1 MKKTITLLTFLYA
14 ATMFSQNFTVATDTP
29 FIGTTDGSAH
39 LVDVDGD
46 GDLDFFNTGD
56 QGGSGFQGIA
66 QLFTNDGSGTFTLVT
81 GTPFPGVESVGSE
94 FADIEGDGDLDL
106 ILTGSISGGRI
117 AHLYLN
123 DGTGSFA
130 LDASQPFKDVSVGD
144 VIIED
149 LDGDSD
155 LDVIISGYNT
165 AAEARITEVY
175 KNDGANPAVFTIFT
189 ASPAFAL
196 ANEGDVDVTDT
207 DGDGDLD
214 LLITGDDGPGELTKF
229 YTNDGTG
236 IFTEDATASALFT
249 DMRDSDADFADVDGD
264 GDQDL
269 LINGRFGS
277 SDREAEL
284 YLNDGNGT
292 FALAAGTPFIG
303 GNAGTVDF
311 FDADNDGDM
320 DVLLS
325 GYENSTPHRNT
336 RLYSNDGDGNFTEE
350 ISEAITG
357 INNADIAI
365 GDIDGNLT
373 KDIVIV
379 GYSNT
384 RIAELYTNSGAS
396 LSIIDNAEVLNG
408 ISIYPIPSKEELY
421 VRSEQSNIRNMQ
433 VFDVTG
439 SLVKNIILNNSK
451 MDVSSLPKGLYVL
464 KINFE
469 TTSSPII
476 KKFIKN

>member
-1 MKKTITLLTFLYA
+1 MKKAITLLTILYA
-14 ATMFSQNFTVATDTP
+14 ATMFSQNFTAATDTP

-46 GDLDFFNTGD
+46 GDLDFFNTGK
-56 QGGSGFQGIA
+56 QGGSGFQGITE
-66 QLFTNDGSGTFTLVT
+66 LYTNDGSGNFTLVV
-81 GTPFPGVESVGSE
+81 GTPFPGIESASAA
-94 FADIEGDGDLDL
+94 FADFDADGDVDL
-106 ILTGSISGGRI
+106 ILTGKINDDDEI
-117 AHLYLN
+117 ANMYTN
-123 DGTGSFA
+123 DGSGSFT
-130 LDASQPFKDVSVGD
+130 LVVGTPFLGVSLGD
-144 VIIED
+144 VVVAD
-149 LDGDSD
+149 LDGDTD
-155 LDVIISGYNT
+155 LDVIISGYNS
-165 AAEARITEVY
+165 EAVSRISVVY
-175 KNDGANPAVFTIFT
+175 KNDGTGAFGIFT
-189 ASPAFAL
+189 ASPAFEV
-196 ANEGDVDVTDT
+196 ANEGDVDVADV
-207 DGDGDLD
+207 DGDGDVD
-214 LLITGDDGPGELTKF
+214 LLVTGFVGPGEMTKF

-236 IFTEDATASALFT
+236 VFTEDATASALFT
-249 DMRDSDADFADVDGD
+249 DMKDSDADFADVDGD

-284 YLNDGNGT
+284 YLNDGTGT
-292 FALAAGTPFIG
+292 FELAAGTPFIG

-365 GDIDGNLT
+365 GDIDGNHT

-384 RIAELYTNSGAS
+384 RLAELYTNNGAP
-396 LSIIDNAEVLNG
+396 LSIENVEVLNG
-408 ISIYPIPSKEELY
+408 IHLYPIPSKGELY
-421 VRSEQSNIRNMQ
+421 VRSEQSNIRNLLL
-433 VFDVTG
+433 FDVTG
-439 SLVKNIILNNSK
+439 SIVENIILNNSK

-469 TTSSPII
+469 TTSPILKKII
-476 KKFIKN
+476 KN

>member
-1 MKKTITLLTFLYA
+1 MKKTITLLTILYA
-14 ATMFSQNFTVATDTP
+14 ATMFSQNFTAATDTP

-81 GTPFPGVESVGSE
+81 GTPFPGTESASAA
-94 FADIEGDGDLDL
+94 FADFDADGDVDL
-106 ILTGSISGGRI
+106 ILTGKINDDDEI
-117 AHLYLN
+117 ANMYTN
-123 DGTGSFA
+123 DGSGSFT
-130 LDASQPFKDVSVGD
+130 LVVGTPFLGVSLGD
-144 VIIED
+144 VVVAD
-149 LDGDSD
+149 LDGDTD
-155 LDVIISGYNT
+155 LDVIISGYNS
-165 AAEARITEVY
+165 EAVSRISVVY
-175 KNDGANPAVFTIFT
+175 KNDGTGAFDVFTP
-189 ASPAFAL
+189 SPAFEV
-196 ANEGDVDVTDT
+196 ANEGDVDMADV
-207 DGDGDLD
+207 DGDGDED
-214 LLITGDDGPGELTKF
+214 LLVTGFVGPGEMTKF

-236 IFTEDATASALFT
+236 VFTEDATASALFT

-277 SDREAEL
+277 SDRVAEL
-284 YLNDGNGT
+284 YLNDGTGT

-350 ISEAITG
+350 TSETITG

-384 RIAELYTNSGAS
+384 RLAELYTNNGTP
-396 LSIIDNAEVLNG
+396 LNIDNAEVWNG
-408 ISIYPIPSKEELY
+408 ISVYPIPSKGELY
-421 VRSEQSNIRNMQ
+421 VRPEQNNIRNIQ
-433 VFDVTG
+433 LFDITG
-439 SLVKNIILNNSK
+439 SLVKNIILNNSR
-451 MDVSSLPKGLYVL
+451 MDISSLPKGLYVL

-469 TTSSPII
+469 TTSPTIKKII
-476 KKFIKN
+476 KN

>member
-1 MKKTITLLTFLYA
+1 MKKAITLLTILYA
-14 ATMFSQNFTVATDTP
+14 ATMFSQNFTAATDTP

-46 GDLDFFNTGD
+46 GDLDFFNTGK
-56 QGGSGFQGIA
+56 QGGSGFQGITE
-66 QLFTNDGSGTFTLVT
+66 LYTNDGSGNFTLVV
-81 GTPFPGVESVGSE
+81 GTPFPGIESASAA
-94 FADIEGDGDLDL
+94 FADFDADGDVDL
-106 ILTGSISGGRI
+106 ILTGKINDDDEI
-117 AHLYLN
+117 ANMYTN
-123 DGTGSFA
+123 DGSGSFT
-130 LDASQPFKDVSVGD
+130 LVVGTPFLGVSLGD
-144 VIIED
+144 VVVAD
-149 LDGDSD
+149 LDGDTD
-155 LDVIISGYNT
+155 LDVIISGYNS
-165 AAEARITEVY
+165 EAVSRISVVY
-175 KNDGANPAVFTIFT
+175 KNDGTGAFGIFT
-189 ASPAFAL
+189 ASPAFEV
-196 ANEGDVDVTDT
+196 ANEGDVDVADV
-207 DGDGDLD
+207 DGDGDVD
-214 LLITGDDGPGELTKF
+214 LLVTGFVGPGEMTKF

-236 IFTEDATASALFT
+236 VFTEDATASALFT

-284 YLNDGNGT
+284 YLNDGTGT
-292 FALAAGTPFIG
+292 FELAAGTPFIG

-365 GDIDGNLT
+365 GDIDGNHT

-384 RIAELYTNSGAS
+384 RLAELYTNNGAP
-396 LSIIDNAEVLNG
+396 LSIENVEVLNG
-408 ISIYPIPSKEELY
+408 IHLYPIPSKGELY
-421 VRSEQSNIRNMQ
+421 VRSEQSNIRNLLL
-433 VFDVTG
+433 FDVTG
-439 SLVKNIILNNSK
+439 SIVENIILNNSK

-469 TTSSPII
+469 TTSPILKKII
-476 KKFIKN
+476 KN